1 MTLRPN
7 NVPDGP
13 GVYMFR
19 DDAERVVYVGKALSL
34 KQRLANYFSGALPAR
49 TQAMMDTAVNVEWI
63 LTSSEIGALQLEFNL
78 IKEHRPR
85 FNVRYRD
92 DKSYPYLTITT
103 SETIPRALVTRGA
116 KKKGDRYFG
125 PYTHAYAIR
134 QTLDLLLRVFP
145 VRSCSKGVFDRA
157 HRSNRACL
165 LFDIGRC
172 SGPCVGEVTPQEH
185 LEIVDRLSAFLDGEH
200 TSVIKD
206 LKRRMN
212 EAASALEF
220 EQAARIRDQLAAVER
235 VIERQ
240 QMVGDVRENFD
251 LIAFEADELEA
262 AFQVFFVKAGRVVGR
277 KGFIVDRVE
286 DLSDSGLVATFV
298 QNHYSSDESIPRQ
311 ILVPTL
317 PDFHKVFEQ
326 WLSQRKG
333 SAVTIRT
340 PERGVKRALLDTVK
354 ENAKE
359 SFMQSRL
366 KRASDFA
373 ARSKALTELQ
383 KHLDM
388 PEAPLRIECFDISN
402 LGSSEIVGSMVVF
415 EDGLPRKSDYRKFKI
430 KSLNGQDDVG
440 AMGEM
445 LERRFARF
453 MEEKDLPKERTS
465 KFAYRPGLVV
475 VDGGKGQLNKAV
487 EVMSRVGIVDVP
499 IVALAKR
506 LEEVYL
512 PAESGPRVIP
522 RGSEAL
528 YLLQRIRD
536 EAHRFAIGYQRSRRG
551 QQMTASIL
559 DSVPGVG
566 PARRRALLQQFGSAK
581 RIAKAT
587 IEEIAEVPGISVEL
601 AAEVRKRLTV

>member
-1 MTLRPN
+1 MTLRPK
-7 NVPDGP
+7 NVPNGP
-13 GVYMFR
+13 GVYLFR
-19 DDAERVVYVGKALSL
+19 DAAGRVVYVGKALSL
-34 KQRLANYFSGALPAR
+34 KHRLANYFSGTLATR
-49 TQAMMDTAVNVEWI
+49 TQAMMDAAVNVEWI

-103 SETIPRALVTRGA
+103 SEAIPRAMVTRGA

-157 HRSNRACL
+157 HRSNRPCL

-172 SGPCVGEVTPQEH
+172 SGPCVGEVTPHEH
-185 LEIVDRLSAFLDGEH
+185 LEIVDRLSAFMDGER

-220 EQAARIRDQLAAVER
+220 EQAARARDQLTAVER

-251 LIAFEADELEA
+251 VIAFEADELEA

-286 DLSDSGLVATFV
+286 ELSDSGLVATFV

-326 WLSQRKG
+326 WLSGRRG
-333 SAVTIRT
+333 SAVAIRI

-383 KHLDM
+383 QHLDL

-430 KSLNGQDDVG
+430 KSLDGQDDVG

-453 MEEKDLPKERTS
+453 IEEKDLPKERTS

-487 EVMSRVGIVDVP
+487 EVMSRAGIVEVP

-536 EAHRFAIGYQRSRRG
+536 EAHRFAVGYQRSRRG
-551 QQMTASIL
+551 QTMTASIL

-566 PARRRALLQQFGSAK
+566 PARRRALLQRFGSANA
-581 RIAKAT
+581 IAKAT
-587 IEEIAEVPGISVEL
+587 TEEIAEVPGISAEL
-601 AAEVRKRLTV
+601 AAELQKRLTA

>member
-1 MTLRPN
+1 MGTVTLRPQ

-34 KQRLANYFSGALPAR
+34 KHRLANYFSVALPAR
-49 TQAMMDTAVNVEWI
+49 TQAMMDAAVNVEWI

-103 SETIPRALVTRGA
+103 SEAIPRAMVTRGA

-157 HRSNRACL
+157 HRSNRPCL

-172 SGPCVGEVTPQEH
+172 SGPCVGEVTPHEH
-185 LEIVDRLSAFLDGEH
+185 LEIVDRLSAFMDGER

-220 EQAARIRDQLAAVER
+220 EQAALARDQLAAVER

-251 LIAFEADELEA
+251 VIAFEADELEA

-286 DLSDSGLVATFV
+286 ELSDSGLVATFV

-317 PDFHKVFEQ
+317 PEFHKVFEQ
-326 WLSQRKG
+326 WLSGRRG
-333 SAVTIRT
+333 SAVAIR
-340 PERGVKRALLDTVK
+340 
-354 ENAKE
+354 
-359 SFMQSRL
+359 
-366 KRASDFA
+366 
-373 ARSKALTELQ
+373 
-383 KHLDM
+383 
-388 PEAPLRIECFDISN
+388 
-402 LGSSEIVGSMVVF
+402 
-415 EDGLPRKSDYRKFKI
+415 
-430 KSLNGQDDVG
+430 
-440 AMGEM
+440 
-445 LERRFARF
+445 
-453 MEEKDLPKERTS
+453 
-465 KFAYRPGLVV
+465 
-475 VDGGKGQLNKAV
+475 
-487 EVMSRVGIVDVP
+487 
-499 IVALAKR
+499 
-506 LEEVYL
+506 
-512 PAESGPRVIP
+512 IP
-522 RGSEAL
+522 
-528 YLLQRIRD
+528 
-536 EAHRFAIGYQRSRRG
+536 
-551 QQMTASIL
+551 
-559 DSVPGVG
+559 
-566 PARRRALLQQFGSAK
+566 
-581 RIAKAT
+581 
-587 IEEIAEVPGISVEL
+587 
-601 AAEVRKRLTV
+601 